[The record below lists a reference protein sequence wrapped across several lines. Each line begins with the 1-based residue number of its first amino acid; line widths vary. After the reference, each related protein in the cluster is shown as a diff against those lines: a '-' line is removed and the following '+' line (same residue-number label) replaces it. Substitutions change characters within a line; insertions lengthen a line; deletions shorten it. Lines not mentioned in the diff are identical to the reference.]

1 MKTYEEAKK
10 ELDKEVNEHIEYIK
24 HIKKTKSF
32 DFKCPQCKKV
42 KKVRVVSYNLGREG
56 LKYCHQNCRAAAQ
69 RQRDKEKL
77 INKIEGKF
85 INEIDSLKEKIKELE
100 DEKRERIS

>member
-10 ELDKEVNEHIEYIK
+10 EYDEEIQEAQDRIK
-24 HIKKTKSF
+24 NIKATKTF
-32 DFKCPQCKKV
+32 DFYCPQCDQTKKMLV
-42 KKVRVVSYNLGREG
+42 IRMKQGREG
-56 LKYCHQNCRAAAQ
+56 LKYCHANCRQAAQ

-85 INEIDSLKEKIKELE
+85 INEIDSLKAKIKELE

>member
-10 ELDKEVNEHIEYIK
+10 ELDKEVKEHIEHIK

-69 RQRDKEKL
+69 RERDKEKL

-85 INEIDSLKEKIKELE
+85 INEIDSLKAKIKELE